1 MLKCVAGGYHYENP
15 ESYEATH
22 LSKQANCNSFRN
34 ISPTKES
41 LTEYFLLIVLPL
53 YLYLLK
59 ILITECVCGGVCL
72 FVCLESLI
80 FAS

>member
-59 ILITECVCGGVCL
+59 ILITECVCVGGCL
-72 FVCLESLI
+72 FVCLS
-80 FAS
+80 